1 MAPWHWKYVSVEYLP
16 KLSNEE
22 SNQQHSITNFSSN
35 EDFLKAAI
43 WRYTSKQKV
52 LKQKSQKL

>member
-22 SNQQHSITNFSSN
+22 SNQQHSITNFNNN

-43 WRYTSKQKV
+43 
-52 LKQKSQKL
+52 